1 MKTRRNTS
9 VGITLPLVVLLL
21 STVSIARPIS
31 DPDRR
36 EIKVT
41 ARRFEFSPRTITVR
55 RGERVKLVVTSE
67 DVDYGFAIK
76 DFDIDQAIKAKRSE
90 SDVVFSLSR
99 SPTLKRP
106 QRRGITR
113 ATRLFR
119 RTSSAAGSIYS
130 DGYCDRS
137 VRTT

>member
-1 MKTRRNTS
+1 MKTWRNTL

-21 STVSIARPIS
+21 SAVSIGRPIS
-31 DPDRR
+31 DPPGQR

-41 ARRFEFSPRTITVR
+41 ARRFEFSPKTITVP

-67 DVDYGFAIK
+67 DGDYGFA
-76 DFDIDQAIKAKRSE
+76 
-90 SDVVFSLSR
+90 

-113 ATRLFR
+113 STRLFR
-119 RTSSAAGSIYS
+119 RTSSASGSTYS
-130 DGYCDRS
+130 DGYCDQSAR
-137 VRTT
+137 